1 MLRGRDYQPKTFP
14 DKTAREVVL
23 SGPEWPWAEEE
34 AKWLDQS
41 VLPLGAELEAI
52 VRLS

>member
-1 MLRGRDYQPKTFP
+1 MECSGAETFP
-14 DKTAREVVL
+14 DKTAREVVK

-41 VLPLGAELEAI
+41 VLTLEAI

>member
-1 MLRGRDYQPKTFP
+1 MECSEAEPKTFP

-23 SGPEWPWAEEE
+23 TGPEWPWAEEE

-41 VLPLGAELEAI
+41 VLTLEAELEAI